1 MSIPLPRRKGRGVLH
16 AAGLLGMHKVAVS
29 MGAKAKASCTLPS
42 RTDRLGVTA
51 CDGMRTDTDNGTLPA
66 QRH

>member
-1 MSIPLPRRKGRGVLH
+1 MSMPLPRRKGRGVLH
-16 AAGLLGMHKVAVS
+16 DAGPLRMHKVAVNI
-29 MGAKAKASCTLPS
+29 GAKAHAVGTRAS

-51 CDGMRTDTDNGTLPA
+51 CDGTRTDTDNGTLPA